1 MIASSPPAWSIMVT
15 NPAQGLPR
23 AVDAVDAFVGSVLEL
38 LVHSIE
44 SVRERIGKLTLR

>member
-1 MIASSPPAWSIMVT
+1 MIASSPSARSIMVA

-23 AVDAVDAFVGSVLEL
+23 AVDAFVGSMLEL